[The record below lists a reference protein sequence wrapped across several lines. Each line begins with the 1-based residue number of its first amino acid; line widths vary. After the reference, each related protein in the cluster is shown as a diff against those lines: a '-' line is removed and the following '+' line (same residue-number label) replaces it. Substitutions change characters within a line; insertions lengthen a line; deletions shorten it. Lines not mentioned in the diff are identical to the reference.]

1 MQGTE
6 KKKLR
11 VMAYVDGSNLYFG
24 MIESGARKCKWLDV
38 DKLMKSFVRSN
49 QELIGV
55 KFFTSRITHNPPKEK
70 RQNTYLEALEST
82 GVELIYGSYHA
93 KFEDCRE
100 CGHQWVVPSEKMTDV
115 NLATHLI
122 MDAHLDVYDIAI
134 VVSGDSDFV
143 PCIEAVNTTFL
154 TKSVVVFFPPGR
166 HNNSVAEVAR
176 ANQIIGRPKLVESQF
191 PPKVTKIDGYVLE
204 KPEGW

>member
-1 MQGTE
+1 
-6 KKKLR
+6 
-11 VMAYVDGSNLYFG
+11 
-24 MIESGARKCKWLDV
+24 
-38 DKLMKSFVRSN
+38 
-49 QELIGV
+49 
-55 KFFTSRITHNPPKEK
+55 
-70 RQNTYLEALEST
+70 
-82 GVELIYGSYHA
+82 VELIYGSYHA

-154 TKSVVVFFPPGR
+154 NKSVVVFFPPGR

-176 ANQIIGRPKLVESQF
+176 ANQIIGRPKLVESQL
-191 PPKVTKIDGYVLE
+191 PLKVVKVDGYVLE